1 VQGSVNGAI
10 EICIYVLG
18 CDSCLRPVRAK
29 IVGPLE
35 LQVVLAA
42 GTRIPLLEPTGLPNR
57 TGQATERIVSQV
69 FDRGWKVIGFYR
81 IAVLVLQ
88 IEFVIVFQV
97 FPKILRLSIG
107 KVIDN
112 LAVRRRC
119 AIS

>member
-1 VQGSVNGAI
+1 MKSYRYAGEARRVLLSRQVQGSISRAI

-57 TGQATERIVSQV
+57 TSQATERIVSQV
-69 FDRGWKVIGFYR
+69 INRGWKVIG
-81 IAVLVLQ
+81 
-88 IEFVIVFQV
+88 
-97 FPKILRLSIG
+97 RLPFWSFS
-107 KVIDN
+107 
-112 LAVRRRC
+112 
-119 AIS
+119 AIQTD